1 MVTALVSFVIGVLV
15 GALVTYIFKKKID
28 KVAE

>member
-15 GALVTYIFKKKID
+15 GALVTYVFKKKID